1 MDQGRRHV
9 RRKHL
14 VKTENLGSSQSDIEK
29 AVSILREG
37 GLVAIPTETVYGLAA
52 DATNEEA
59 VSKIFKAKGR
69 PAHNPLII
77 HVKNIKM
84 AQKYVQW
91 NEASE
96 ILTRKFWPGPLT
108 IVLPSTKNSQVAKT
122 ACANLPSV
130 AIRMPSHPVAL
141 EILRQFNRPLAAPS
155 ANLSGKISTT
165 SIDHVLKNLNQ
176 KIDAIVDGGNS
187 TVGVESTIV
196 TLTRV
201 PTILR
206 TGFIT
211 PEAVSNAL
219 GAKIANYDNEG
230 PIIAPGQLRSHYAP
244 KAKLRL
250 DAIDWRQGEKKLGFG
265 DVECDMNLY
274 KGKSLT
280 EAAQNLF
287 NFLHILDSSNPR
299 TISVSPIPNEGI
311 GLAINDR
318 LKRASIQE

>member
-1 MDQGRRHV
+1 M
-9 RRKHL
+9 
-14 VKTENLGSSQSDIEK
+14 KTENLGSSQSDVEK
-29 AVSILREG
+29 AVSILRGG

-59 VSKIFKAKGR
+59 ISKIFKAKGR

-84 AQKYVQW
+84 AQQYAQW
-91 NEASE
+91 NEAAE

-141 EILRQFNRPLAAPS
+141 EILRQFNRPVAAPS
-155 ANLSGKISTT
+155 ANLSGKISST

-176 KIDAIVDGGNS
+176 KIDAIVDAGNS

-196 TLTRV
+196 AFTPV

-219 GAKIANYDNEG
+219 GAKIANCYKEG

-244 KAKLRL
+244 NAKLRL

-265 DVECDMNLY
+265 DVECDMNLS
-274 KGKSLT
+274 KGKSLS

-287 NFLHILDSSNPR
+287 NFLHVLDSFNPR

>member
-1 MDQGRRHV
+1 M
-9 RRKHL
+9 
-14 VKTENLGSSQSDIEK
+14 KTENLGYSQSDIEK
-29 AVSILREG
+29 AVSILRLG

-84 AQKYVQW
+84 AQQYVQW
-91 NEASE
+91 NEAAE

-108 IVLPSTKNSQVAKT
+108 IVLPSTKNSQIAKT
-122 ACANLPSV
+122 ARANLPSV

-141 EILRQFNRPLAAPS
+141 EILRQFNRPVAAPS
-155 ANLSGKISTT
+155 ANLSGKISST

-176 KIDAIVDGGNS
+176 KIDAIVDAGNS
-187 TVGVESTIV
+187 TVGVESTILAF
-196 TLTRV
+196 TPV

-219 GAKIANYDNEG
+219 GAKIANYDNDG

-244 KAKLRL
+244 NAKLRL

-265 DVECDMNLY
+265 DVECDMNLS
-274 KGKSLT
+274 KGKSLS

-287 NFLHILDSSNPR
+287 NFLHILDSFNPR

>member
-1 MDQGRRHV
+1 M
-9 RRKHL
+9 
-14 VKTENLGSSQSDIEK
+14 KTENLGYSQSDIEK

-141 EILRQFNRPLAAPS
+141 EILRQFNRPVAAPS
-155 ANLSGKISTT
+155 ANLSGKISST

-176 KIDAIVDGGNS
+176 KIDAIVDAGNS

-196 TLTRV
+196 AFTPV

-219 GAKIANYDNEG
+219 GAKIANYDIDG

-244 KAKLRL
+244 NAKLRL

-265 DVECDMNLY
+265 DVECDMNLS

-287 NFLHILDSSNPR
+287 NFLHILDSFNPR

>member
-1 MDQGRRHV
+1 
-9 RRKHL
+9 
-14 VKTENLGSSQSDIEK
+14 
-29 AVSILREG
+29 
-37 GLVAIPTETVYGLAA
+37 
-52 DATNEEA
+52 
-59 VSKIFKAKGR
+59 
-69 PAHNPLII
+69 
-77 HVKNIKM
+77 M
-84 AQKYVQW
+84 AQQYVQW
-91 NEASE
+91 NEAAE
-96 ILTRKFWPGPLT
+96 ILTKKFWPGPLT
-108 IVLPSTKNSQVAKT
+108 IVLPSTKNSQIAKT
-122 ACANLPSV
+122 ARANLPSV

-141 EILRQFNRPLAAPS
+141 EILRHFNRPLAAPS
-155 ANLSGKISTT
+155 ANLSGKISST

-196 TLTRV
+196 AFTPV

-219 GAKIANYDNEG
+219 GAKIANCYNEG

-244 KAKLRL
+244 NAKLRL

-265 DVECDMNLY
+265 DVDCDMNLS
-274 KGKSLT
+274 KGKSLS

-287 NFLHILDSSNPR
+287 NFLHVLDSFNPR